1 MKTKILM
8 MIMGIILVIAS
19 CQNSE
24 GPRAEKTNIKSPEVV
39 DYRALP
45 FELDEVTLR
54 EGPFK
59 HALELNIQSLL
70 NYQPDRFL
78 AKFRKNAGLE
88 PKAEH
93 YHGWEDDTLAGHSL
107 GHYLSACSLMYKTTG
122 DSRFLERVSYMVN
135 ELIECQKADGDG
147 YIGAFPDGKR
157 IFEQEIAQGNIRAEA
172 FNLNGIWAP
181 FYTQHKVMSGL
192 NDAYH
197 LCGIEK
203 ALEIEKKLADW
214 LEGVVIGLSEEQ
226 VQEMLGCEHGGIN
239 EALAN
244 LYADTQDERYLKMA
258 GLFHHKAIL
267 DPLAEGKDILPGKH
281 GNTQIPK
288 IIGLARLY
296 ELTGNETDR
305 KTARYF
311 WDRVVHHHSYVTG
324 GHGNHEYFGEPDKLR
339 DRLSQGTTETC
350 NVYNMLKLSRHLFM
364 WEAEAQVSDFYE
376 RALFNHILSSQ
387 HPEDGRVI
395 YSLSLE
401 MGGYKVYQDPCWFTC
416 CVGTGMENHSK
427 YSRNIYFHNDKE
439 LFLFQYIAS
448 ELNWKEKGIKVR
460 QITKYP
466 EEPKITLEF
475 ICENPALFTLQIR
488 YPYWAEKGIEVMV
501 NGKSQE
507 VKGEPGSFVAV
518 RREWKDRDRVEI
530 HIPFSLRLEA
540 MPDDKNRVAVMY
552 GPLVLAGDLGPVD
565 DPEAKDTMYVPVF
578 MTQDRNPSHW
588 TEPVHGKP
596 NTFRTKDVGRPRDVV
611 LKPFYKTHERRYSIY
626 WDLFT
631 EQSWKERQKAYQQ
644 ELEYQKMLEQMTI
657 DFVQPGEPKLEQEH
671 HFKGEKSRASSFHR
685 RMYREAREG
694 WFSYE
699 LKVFKGQPMALAV
712 DYWGGYPGSKTFD
725 ILVEGEE
732 ISTEDISNKKDGH
745 FVNVVY
751 DIPDKLTF
759 GKEKITVTFKAHP
772 GNTAGPVFGVR
783 VIKR

>member
-1 MKTKILM
+1 
-8 MIMGIILVIAS
+8 
-19 CQNSE
+19 
-24 GPRAEKTNIKSPEVV
+24 
-39 DYRALP
+39 
-45 FELDEVTLR
+45 
-54 EGPFK
+54 
-59 HALELNIQSLL
+59 
-70 NYQPDRFL
+70 
-78 AKFRKNAGLE
+78 
-88 PKAEH
+88 
-93 YHGWEDDTLAGHSL
+93 
-107 GHYLSACSLMYKTTG
+107 
-122 DSRFLERVSYMVN
+122 LERVSYMVN

>member
-1 MKTKILM
+1 MKTRMFTAVI
-8 MIMGIILVIAS
+8 GIIMLLGS
-19 CQNSE
+19 CQTSE
-24 GPRAEKTNIKSPEVV
+24 EPVEKKVIPNGPEKIGF
-39 DYRALP
+39 RALP
-45 FELDEVTLR
+45 FELDEVTLL

-70 NYQPDRFL
+70 QYEPDRLL
-78 AKFRKNAGLE
+78 AKFRKEAGLE

-107 GHYLSACSLMYKTTG
+107 GHHLSACSLMYKSTG
-122 DSRFLERVSYMVN
+122 DSRFLERVNYMVD
-135 ELIECQKADGDG
+135 ELGECQEADGDG
-147 YIGAFPDGKR
+147 YIGAFPEGKR
-157 IFEQEIAQGNIRAEA
+157 IFEQEIAQGDIRARA

-181 FYTQHKVMSGL
+181 FYTQHKVLSGL

-197 LCGIEK
+197 LCSSEK
-203 ALEIEKKLADW
+203 ALEIQKKFADW
-214 LEGVVIGLSEEQ
+214 LETVVMGLNEEQ
-226 VQEMLGCEHGGIN
+226 FQEMLKCEHGGIN

-244 LYADTQDERYLKMA
+244 LYADTQDERYLGMA
-258 GLFHHKAIL
+258 RLFHHRAIL
-267 DPLAEGKDILPGKH
+267 DPLAEEQDILPGKH

-288 IIGLARLY
+288 LIGLARLY

-305 KTARYF
+305 KTAKIF

-376 RALFNHILSSQ
+376 RALLNHILSSQ

-395 YSLSLE
+395 YNLSLE
-401 MGGYKVYQDPCWFTC
+401 MGGYKVYQDPFWFTC

-427 YSRNIYFHNDKE
+427 YSRNIYFHSDEE

-448 ELNWKEKGIKVR
+448 ELDWEEKGLKIR
-460 QITKYP
+460 QVTNYP

-475 ICENPALFTLQIR
+475 ICEKPVPLTLQIR
-488 YPYWAEKGIEVMV
+488 YPYWAEKGIQIKV
-501 NGKSQE
+501 NGKNQKLE
-507 VKGEPGSFVAV
+507 GEPGSFVALQ
-518 RREWKDRDRVEI
+518 RKWRDGDQVEI
-530 HIPFSLRLEA
+530 LIPFTLRLEA
-540 MPDDKNRVAVMY
+540 MPDDENRVAVMH

-565 DPEAKDTMYVPVF
+565 DPEAQDSLYVPVF
-578 MTQDRNPSHW
+578 MTQDRNPAHW
-588 TEPVHGKP
+588 TEPVPGEP
-596 NTFRTKDVGRPRDVV
+596 NTFKTKDVGKSRDVK
-611 LKPFYKTHERRYSIY
+611 LKPFYKTHERRYSVY
-626 WDLFT
+626 WDLMT
-631 EQSWKERQKAYQQ
+631 EQAWKERQKAYQQ
-644 ELEYQKMLEQMTI
+644 EQEHQKRLEQMTV
-657 DFVQPGEPKLEQEH
+657 DFVQPGERDLEKEH
-671 HFKGEKSRASSFHR
+671 GFKGESARPGSFR
-685 RMYREAREG
+685 RRRYREAREG
-694 WFSYE
+694 WFSYDM
-699 LKVFKGQPMALAV
+699 KVFKGQPMALAV

-725 ILVEGEE
+725 ILVDGKV
-732 ISTEDISNKKDGH
+732 IATEDISNKKDGH

-759 GKEKITVTFKAHP
+759 GKEKITVTFKAHS

-783 VIKR
+783 TIKR